1 MEGLYIGRFQPFH
14 NGHLALIKQM
24 LTEVKKLHIV
34 VGSAQHTFSKDNP
47 FSAEERR
54 AMILAALTAEGITN
68 VDIALVPDIHDHG
81 AYVAHITS
89 FVPRFDIVYVAENKH
104 LEQLFTAAGCD
115 VKTHHRI
122 DSVMGTEIRMRMVKE
137 EPWEQLVH
145 PTVAEW
151 LKKMGGVE
159 RVRKLFSE

>member
-34 VGSAQHTFSKDNP
+34 VGSAQHKSTKDNP
-47 FSAEERR
+47 FSADERR
-54 AMILAALTAEGITN
+54 AMILAALTTEGITN

-81 AYVAHITS
+81 QYVSHIKR
-89 FVPRFDIVYVAENKH
+89 FVQKFDIVYVAENKH

-122 DSVMGTEIRMRMVKE
+122 DSIMGTEIRMRMAKG

-145 PTVAEW
+145 PAVAEF
-151 LKKMGGVE
+151 LKKMDGPE
-159 RVRKLFSE
+159 RVKKLLQE